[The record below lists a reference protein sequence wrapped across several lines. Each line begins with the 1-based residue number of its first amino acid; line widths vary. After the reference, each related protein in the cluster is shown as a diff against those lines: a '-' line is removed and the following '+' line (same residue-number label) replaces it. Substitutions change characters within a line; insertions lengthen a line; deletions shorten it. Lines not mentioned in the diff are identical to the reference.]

1 MKRKPIKTN
10 QTSDNSFRDKRLT
23 LKHQRFVGAFI
34 QYVGD
39 WAKAVIDAG

>member
-10 QTSDNSFRDKRLT
+10 QTSDNSFRDKHLM
-23 LKHQRFVGAFI
+23 LKHQRFVGAFNR
-34 QYVGD
+34 YGGD